1 MIINAVYKESF
12 GSYKGNPFIE
22 ALPSILEP
30 KQVARNLEGRV
41 DFNQS
46 DCQASSSVRA
56 HLISQMMGQFFQP
69 INRHI
74 DLERKLSVMIREGYV
89 GRNPKDGSLNTRLQN
104 GYERLMSGESNAVRF
119 PTVTSTAR
127 SLAFIGC
134 SGSGKTTTLNKI
146 LSTYPQVIYHPEFNF
161 TQIVYLR
168 VDCPHD
174 GSLKSLCLHFFRAID
189 QALDSN
195 YEQKYALKRHSIETL
210 LNLMRQISNH
220 HAIGLLVID
229 EIQHL
234 SVNKSGGAEKMLNF
248 FVTLV
253 NTVGLPVVMVGTP
266 KARFIFEGDL
276 RSARRGVGFG
286 SVFWEQMVQEPNIH
300 LSDDRVIKSEWNSF
314 TDNLWKYQWLKKA
327 DITLSE
333 DIRDRWY
340 ELSQGVLDIV
350 VKLFVL
356 AQLRAIDS
364 GLERIT
370 VKLLQNTYEEDL
382 KPIHPMIEALQ
393 SGRADRIAQF
403 SDLVVPDIDKKLL
416 QLQSKLDQKRDEF
429 DEVSEYQGHELS
441 IRLHRMLVDLGQDST
456 LLVPT
461 VKKAVTELPEA
472 TMVDLIPIIL
482 DWLKADKV
490 DSDDTNTDSRPKVSK
505 IKPKSIKQKDWHTL
519 DSDDLR
525 FQFSQKD
532 ESETFYE
539 HLKTNTSLIFDVDDW
554 LPKAS

>member
-1 MIINAVYKESF
+1 MISAIYKESF

-22 ALPSILEP
+22 ALPNILEP
-30 KQVARNLEGRV
+30 AQVAKILKGNIE
-41 DFNQS
+41 FNYS

-56 HLISQMMGQFFQP
+56 HLISQMMGLFFQP

-74 DLERKLSVMIREGYV
+74 DLEKKLSIMIREGYV
-89 GRNPKDGSLNTRLQN
+89 GRNPKDGSLNTHLQN
-104 GYERLMSGESNAVRF
+104 GYERLMSGKDDMIRF
-119 PTVTSTAR
+119 PTANSTAR

-134 SGSGKTTTLNKI
+134 SGSGKTTTINKI
-146 LSTYPQVIYHPEFNF
+146 LSTYPQVIYHSELNF

-189 QALDSN
+189 QALESN
-195 YEQKYALKRHSIETL
+195 YEKKYALKRHSIETL

-266 KARFIFEGDL
+266 KARFIFERDL

-286 SVFWEQMVQEPNIH
+286 SVFWEQMAQEPNIV
-300 LSDDRVIKSEWNSF
+300 LADGKTYKSEWNRF
-314 TDNLWKYQWLKKA
+314 TDNLWKHQWLKKA
-327 DITLSE
+327 DLILSD
-333 DIRDRWY
+333 DIRSRWY
-340 ELSQGVLDIV
+340 YLSQGILDIV

-356 AQLRAIDS
+356 AQLRAINS

-370 VKLLQNTYEEDL
+370 VKLLQTTYDEDL
-382 KPIHPMIEALQ
+382 RPIHPMIEALQ
-393 SGRADRIAQF
+393 SGRADKIAQF
-403 SDLVVPDIDKKLL
+403 SDLMIPDIDKKLL
-416 QLQSKLDQKRDEF
+416 QLQSKLHQKKFEF
-429 DEVSEYQGHELS
+429 DEVSEYQGCELS
-441 IRLHRMLVDLGQDST
+441 VRLHRMLADMGQDSP

-461 VKKAVTELPEA
+461 VKQVVSELPEA
-472 TMVDLIPIIL
+472 SMADLILIIL
-482 DWLKADKV
+482 EWLKEVKAESSALQG
-490 DSDDTNTDSRPKVSK
+490 DSKTSDRTKKS
-505 IKPKSIKQKDWHTL
+505 KSIKQTDWHTL
-519 DSDDLR
+519 DSEDLR
-525 FQFSQKD
+525 YQFTQKEKD
-532 ESETFYE
+532 DSFYE
-539 HLKTNTSLIFDVDDW
+539 HLKGSTSIIFDINDW
-554 LPKAS
+554 LPKVS